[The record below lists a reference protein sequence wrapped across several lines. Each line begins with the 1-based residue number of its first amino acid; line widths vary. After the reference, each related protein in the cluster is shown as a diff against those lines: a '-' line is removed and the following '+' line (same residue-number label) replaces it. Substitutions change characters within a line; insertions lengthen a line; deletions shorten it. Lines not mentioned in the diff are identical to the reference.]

1 MQQLLAVAELSPCCF
16 CLCVHQQSFIHFPC
30 VPVLGLSA
38 RLQSGEDSAF
48 GLRKASARCMSRL
61 IPAAVEEGCALCSSP
76 SPAQCLR
83 LFLCI
88 HPGVYVIALL
98 CAFIYCFLITSGTEH
113 LIICLLVI
121 WISSLLKYLFIS
133 KSVFNPDGYTSKAK
147 PVALSG
153 LQ

>member
-1 MQQLLAVAELSPCCF
+1 
-16 CLCVHQQSFIHFPC
+16 
-30 VPVLGLSA
+30 
-38 RLQSGEDSAF
+38 
-48 GLRKASARCMSRL
+48 MSRL

-113 LIICLLVI
+113 LIILFVGHLDF
-121 WISSLLKYLFIS
+121 ISSEV
-133 KSVFNPDGYTSKAK
+133 SVHF
-147 PVALSG
+147 
-153 LQ
+153 QICF